1 MDLVV
6 CNVNFLWGFNK
17 SFTKKKVMKKKLLP
31 IFISLIFVV
40 FFIIFYKG
48 LKVTNIYIPEARVKN
63 EIPIFNTKFFRSN
76 NKINSSNIFES
87 DKFYL
92 LNIWSSW
99 CVPCRKEHPFL
110 MSLIENDKLT
120 IIGMN
125 YKDNKSNAENFL
137 KELGNPYNE
146 IFVDIDGT
154 IAIEW
159 GAYGIPES
167 FLIYNS
173 KIIKKYIGPLNK
185 KLINEMEILI
195 K

>member
-1 MDLVV
+1 
-6 CNVNFLWGFNK
+6 
-17 SFTKKKVMKKKLLP
+17 MKKKLLP
-31 IFISLIFVV
+31 IFIILIFVV

-48 LKVTNIYIPEARVKN
+48 LKVTNIYIPEAGVKN
-63 EIPIFNTKFFRSN
+63 EIPIFNTKLFRSN

-87 DKFYL
+87 DKSYL